1 MKVLHNVKTAV
12 EAFYDLP
19 LEAKKKFAM
28 AENDIQGYGQA
39 YVVSEHQK
47 LDWNDL
53 TFLITQ
59 PPEYR
64 NFKYWPSALPSFKY
78 V

>member
-1 MKVLHNVKTAV
+1 MEVLHNIKTAV
-12 EAFYDLP
+12 EAFFDLP
-19 LEAKKKFAM
+19 LEEKKKYAM

-47 LDWNDL
+47 LDWCDL

-64 NFKYWPSALPSFKY
+64 NFKYWPSTIPSFKY